1 RINAFCAS
9 ENFDAFIVSAP
20 PSQGILAENSSFKR
34 SSFRGS
40 DHRKVLDASELFRA
54 IRRCSANVGN
64 WRGAAAHVSPFM
76 NHRDAKFSFRQIQK
90 AVSFQSGQK
99 WEFVGTAIDF
109 VELPGVS

>member
-1 RINAFCAS
+1 
-9 ENFDAFIVSAP
+9 
-20 PSQGILAENSSFKR
+20 
-34 SSFRGS
+34 
-40 DHRKVLDASELFRA
+40 
-54 IRRCSANVGN
+54 
-64 WRGAAAHVSPFM
+64 M